1 MAIVGRSRELSL
13 LHISSFRI
21 VIAQTLVLGCSTV
34 TRVSEEQEE
43 QGRWLVGQRGAAG
56 CAS

>member
-43 QGRWLVGQRGAAG
+43 QGRRLVGQRGTAG